1 VPSGH
6 EDRDCFPSAAFSLA
20 GAGALGA
27 GEVAAAAADR
37 LVTLLD
43 IGLLRIGRVK
53 LKETLGTTRAVRALS
68 TEARC
73 RQLRQIMA
81 CYSETAFIAADCAE
95 ENICA
100 QVLEGVVCCL
110 LSG

>member
-1 VPSGH
+1 VVVST
-6 EDRDCFPSAAFSLA
+6 AAFSLA

-43 IGLLRIGRVK
+43 IGLLRIGRAQ
-53 LKETLGTTRAVRALS
+53 LKEALGTTRAVCALS
-68 TEARC
+68 AEARC

-81 CYSETAFIAADCAE
+81 CCSKTTFIAVNRTE
-95 ENICA
+95 EMKPAPECWGA
-100 QVLEGVVCCL
+100 LFVVC
-110 LSG
+110 